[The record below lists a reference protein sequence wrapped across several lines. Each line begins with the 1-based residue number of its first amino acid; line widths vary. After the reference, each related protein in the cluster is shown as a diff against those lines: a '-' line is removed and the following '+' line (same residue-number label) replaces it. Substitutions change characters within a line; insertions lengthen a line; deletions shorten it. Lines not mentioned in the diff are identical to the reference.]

1 MNVPV
6 SIWLKPGNGEDLK
19 IKMIVILK
27 FNHVQMNASWSMR
40 SLILGL
46 MLNWV
51 TKGKYFFIITSNVL
65 IIVLDRFI
73 FAQIKIT

>member
-40 SLILGL
+40 SLILDL

-51 TKGKYFFIITSNVL
+51 TKGKYFVILTSNVL

-73 FAQIKIT
+73 FAQL

>member
-1 MNVPV
+1 
-6 SIWLKPGNGEDLK
+6 
-19 IKMIVILK
+19 
-27 FNHVQMNASWSMR
+27 MR

-51 TKGKYFFIITSNVL
+51 TKGKYFFILTSNVL

-73 FAQIKIT
+73 FAQL